1 MALFDVLINIAAS
14 TASFESGM
22 QRVEAR
28 LGALGDLAKS
38 ALEFGGITLTL
49 AGVADAFSNVVD
61 RGENLSK
68 VAARLGD
75 TVESMSQLQYAA
87 QAMDIPFQT
96 LTDSLDRFEKG
107 LSQASDG
114 SGKARQALSDLG
126 IDAKKLAALPLDQ
139 QLNIIADRIAALP
152 SPTQQTAFAMRLF
165 SDAGADLVPVLSKGA
180 AGIDDLRRRSDEL
193 GNTLGGDAAAQ
204 LKAAKDAMTD
214 LTVASRGLWTELVT
228 DVAPAI
234 TAIESAITKLLVSS
248 KNLFG
253 AFGEQKGGTD
263 EDKLVALLRQETAL
277 SQTLDN
283 LNQITSA
290 RQRIGAQGQVQAANA
305 QLTAVRAEIAQL
317 QAQIDA
323 KRKQAAPGASAED
336 NQPLPLLNFSENGH
350 MLDAFNAKVI
360 KDSQTSTAQVVED
373 WNSQEAAAEYALDH
387 NLISLQDYY
396 TRIAEINAQFLQP
409 VEVTAKYIT
418 KQVQTTYSDMQKY
431 AQSAANTVQA
441 DFATFLTDPSISNF
455 RKMGAAWLQ
464 TLDKMV
470 ADAAAAQVF
479 KSLFSGLPGGD
490 LAGGLGGLLG
500 ALFGG
505 GTSAADSASIEAGAE
520 SGLNSAFG
528 FANGGSFDV
537 GGSGG
542 TDSQMVSFKA
552 TPGEHVQVGGG
563 SGGDI
568 YITNNVAVTSPQV
581 TKSDVL
587 VAMGQ
592 TQTSTISKLQDMKR
606 RKQF

>member
-1 MALFDVLINIAAS
+1 
-14 TASFESGM
+14 M

-28 LGALGDLAKS
+28 LGAIGDLVKG
-38 ALEFGGITLTL
+38 ALEFGGVTLTL
-49 AGVADAFSNVVD
+49 AGVAEAVSNVVD
-61 RGENLSK
+61 RGESLSK

-126 IDAKKLAALPLDQ
+126 IDAKKLSALPLDQ
-139 QLNIIADRIAALP
+139 QLNVIADRIAALP

-165 SDAGADLVPVLSKGA
+165 SDAGADLVPILSKGA

-253 AFGEQKGGTD
+253 AFGAQKGGTD
-263 EDKLVALLRQETAL
+263 EDQLVALLRQETAL
-277 SQTLDN
+277 SQTLDS

-305 QLTAVRAEIAQL
+305 QLAAVRAEIAQL

-323 KRKQAAPGASAED
+323 KRKQAAPGTSADD

-350 MLDAFNAKVI
+350 MLDTFNAKVI

-373 WNSQEAAAEYALDH
+373 WNTQEAAAEYALDH
-387 NLISLQDYY
+387 NMISLQDYY

-418 KQVQTTYSDMQKY
+418 KTVQTTYSDMQKY
-431 AQSAANTVQA
+431 AQSAANTVQS
-441 DFATFLTDPSISNF
+441 DFATLLTDPSISNF
-455 RKMGAAWLQ
+455 KKMGVAWLQ

-490 LAGGLGGLLG
+490 LAGGFGALLG
-500 ALFGG
+500 SLFGG
-505 GTSAADSASIEAGAE
+505 GTLSAADSASIESGAE
-520 SGLNSAFG
+520 NGLNSAFG

-552 TPGEHVQVGGG
+552 TPGEHVQVGQ
-563 SGGDI
+563 SGGDT
-568 YITNNVAVTSPQV
+568 YNFYNTANVTSPQV
-581 TKSDVL
+581 TKGDVL
-587 VAMGQ
+587 GAMQQ
-592 TQTSTISKLQDMKR
+592 TQKSTVSQMYDLKR
-606 RKQF
+606 RRQF